1 MRVGVVYY
9 SRTGNTAEAA
19 SKLASLLEADII
31 RIEDLENR
39 NGVIGFLRSAY
50 EAVAGKNAAIAE
62 TDVDLSVYD
71 LVVLCT
77 PVWAGKMSSPARAFL
92 SMYGKSLRSVAYL
105 LTRADPKN
113 DYLKICNTMDAL
125 TGKKHIAALSLK
137 GGRDVGRKEL
147 EEFAAFLKAQ

>member
-19 SKLASLLEADII
+19 TKLASLLEADII

-39 NGVIGFLRSAY
+39 NGVTGFLRSAY

-77 PVWAGKMSSPARAFL
+77 PVWAGKISSPARAFL

-113 DYLKICNTMDAL
+113 
-125 TGKKHIAALSLK
+125 
-137 GGRDVGRKEL
+137 
-147 EEFAAFLKAQ
+147 